1 MSKTLIISET
11 FDFKPSS
18 REYLGNGFLRVSGKA
33 ARTGIYQYLA
43 KELGLTDRDPND
55 IVKVYRPADEVFNND
70 SLDSYSNVDVTNDHP
85 GELVDSKS
93 YRNVSVG
100 HVLSAKQDGD
110 FVQVDMLIKDEKA
123 IKDVES
129 GKTQLSPGYTAIYD
143 EAPDEAN
150 YDFIQRKIDINH
162 VAIVRIGR
170 GGPQARIFDN
180 KPEEMTMYKVV
191 LDSGRDVE
199 IENKATASLVEDS
212 ITRLNSAREKA
223 EAERDGLQ
231 AVNDSLTEQLEEA
244 KQATSDEAI
253 KARVAEVASTMDR
266 ARNLAGSK
274 FSCDSVDPVEI
285 KRAAMAQ
292 LRTKVDWNDKSAAYV
307 EAAFDACEEMED
319 EGAEKLRKE
328 LEDMGAKPD
337 ELKDMSMEQ
346 MREKM
351 KDMKSKKSTDALAQ
365 DLQNK
370 QQPTADSQLSPREKM
385 MRDKQTAYKGGK

>member
-1 MSKTLIISET
+1 MMLLTTNDRYTLNSQ
-11 FDFKPSS
+11 
-18 REYLGNGFLRVSGKA
+18 REFTDEGYLKVPGHA
-33 ARTGIYQYLA
+33 ARTGVQEYLA
-43 KELGLTDRDPND
+43 KELGIKDRDPND
-55 IVKVYRPADEVFNND
+55 IIKVYRPADAVFEPT
-70 SLDSYSNVDVTNDHP
+70 SLDSYDGKDITIEHP
-85 GELVDSKS
+85 GELVNADT
-93 YRNVSVG
+93 YNGTSVG
-100 HVLSAKQDGD
+100 HIMRPAVRDGD
-110 FVQVDMLIKDEKA
+110 FTRVDMLIKDKRAIDA
-123 IKDVES
+123 IKS
-129 GKTQLSPGYTAIYD
+129 GKVQLSVGYTAVYD
-143 EAPDEAN
+143 EAPADAP
-150 YDFIQRKIDINH
+150 YDLIQRDIKVNH
-162 VAIVRIGR
+162 VALVDVARA
-170 GGPQARIFDN
+170 GPQARIFDN

-274 FSCDSVDPVEI
+274 FSCDSVDPTEI

-328 LEDMGAKPD
+328 LEDMGAKSD

-370 QQPTADSQLSPREKM
+370 QQSTADSQLSPREKNAIN
-385 MRDKQTAYKGGK
+385 KQNAWKGGK